1 MLALYAMKPKYKVI
15 VKTLPQDAP
24 KDFEMSAALI
34 VANYFKTDIIFLR
47 PGSMKSPDLLVK
59 QELWELK
66 GPRGNSKNTIH
77 NVFVTSRKQSYNVI
91 IDLRNSRMNEKK
103 AFARI
108 REAYN
113 KRRHKKCQLLIIT
126 KRGTILDIG
135 DIL

>member
-66 GPRGNSKNTIH
+66 SPRGNSKNTIH

-91 IDLRNSRMNEKK
+91 IDLRNSRMHEKK